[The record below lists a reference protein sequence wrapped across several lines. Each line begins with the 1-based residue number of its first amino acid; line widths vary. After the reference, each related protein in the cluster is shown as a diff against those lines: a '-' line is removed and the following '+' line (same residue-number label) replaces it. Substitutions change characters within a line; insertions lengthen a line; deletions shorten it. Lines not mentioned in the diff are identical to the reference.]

1 MPVDYAKLRSL
12 PAREL
17 TRALLQDGFSLI
29 RQVGSHQRY
38 RHSDGRRVTVSFH
51 GSSDTF
57 PPKTLKK
64 IIEAQARWTE
74 DDLKRLGLIL

>member
-1 MPVDYAKLRSL
+1 MPIDYSSLRTIT
-12 PAREL
+12 ARQVI
-17 TRALLQDGFSLI
+17 RALVQDGFFLT

-51 GSSDTF
+51 RRSATF

-64 IIEAQARWTE
+64 MIEAQARWTE
-74 DDLKRLGLIL
+74 ADLKRLGIL